1 MVMKPMNGNTKWL
14 ITLLVTVFVAGG
26 AWMAVK
32 VKADNNK
39 EQIDRVEQTHEDD
52 MKKIETGIGVIQT
65 DVKEIL
71 KKM

>member
-1 MVMKPMNGNTKWL
+1 MAKPMNGNTKWL
-14 ITLLVTVFVAGG
+14 ITLLITVFVAGG

-39 EQIDRVEQTHEDD
+39 EQIDKVEQTHKDD